1 MMQAAGDLIQRIR
14 IERPVKT
21 RNSLGEQ
28 LVTWEEF
35 ATVWAAVEPL
45 SGRELTSLRA
55 ELADVTARIRIRYRP
70 GVRPEMRIVHGAAI
84 YNIASAIDVGSRHQ
98 ELEILGATE
107 AVPT

>member
-1 MMQAAGDLIQRIR
+1 MMQAAGDLNQRIR

-70 GVRPEMRIVHGAAI
+70 GVLTEMRIVHGSAV
-84 YNIASAIDVGSRHQ
+84 YNIASAIDVGSRHH

>member
-1 MMQAAGDLIQRIR
+1 MQAGRLTQRVR

-45 SGRELTSLRA
+45 SGGELTSLRA

-70 GVRPEMRIVHGAAI
+70 GVRPEMRIVHGSAV
-84 YNIASAIDVGSRHQ
+84 YNIASAIDVGSRHH

>member
-1 MMQAAGDLIQRIR
+1 MQAAGDYAQRVR

-28 LVTWEEF
+28 IVTWEEF

-70 GVRPEMRIVHGAAI
+70 GVLTEMRIVHGTAV
-84 YNIASAIDVGSRHQ
+84 YNIASAIDVKSRRH
-98 ELEILGATE
+98 EIEILGASE
-107 AVPT
+107 ASAT